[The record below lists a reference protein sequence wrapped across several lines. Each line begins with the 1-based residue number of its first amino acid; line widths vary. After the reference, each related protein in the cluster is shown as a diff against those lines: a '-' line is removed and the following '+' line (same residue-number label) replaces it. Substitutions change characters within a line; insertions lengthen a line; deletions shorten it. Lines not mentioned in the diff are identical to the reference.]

1 MEEDGM
7 KRRRHE
13 EDDADVSRQMFS
25 SLLLCCD
32 EKRRTWRIDHW
43 SETKMR
49 ERPGSIC
56 PICPCMDLRFQ
67 NCLLVLQ

>member
-25 SLLLCCD
+25 LPLLCCD
-32 EKRRTWRIDHW
+32 EKMRTWRIDH
-43 SETKMR
+43 
-49 ERPGSIC
+49 
-56 PICPCMDLRFQ
+56 
-67 NCLLVLQ
+67 